1 MNSSTKDIS
10 MKHNLGNLFVVML
23 LMGIISSVVA
33 EEFAYKIET
42 SKQEM
47 YLKEGI
53 LLTVDLNQTGPKNI
67 LLFQFEVNKS
77 DAFAIYPLYA
87 HHDDTSHA
95 TTLHES
101 YRIYPLKTG
110 DINITFSFVK
120 RVTNDLKMRHF
131 ASGDRDDFK
140 KLETKD
146 VPIALPPVTLHV
158 KPLPASTQ
166 VVGDFHLTTKVQTH
180 EAQAYAPIAMHV
192 VIEGEGYPP
201 VLDTLYP
208 KSKDYTLFSQ
218 TPEVKKTMSNSGI
231 TYKVAYIMAFSA
243 SKDFTLPKRTLHA
256 FNPKMQK
263 PYTLTIDAQD
273 FHITPVNQNTLVDTQ
288 DMPKKLV
295 EDWSWVKNVLSYL
308 LVFTAGWLSAFAF
321 KWKRRRLTSTQ
332 HPLVEKVTQCKEAK
346 ALLQLL
352 IAQEDK
358 RFRQSIEK
366 LEALLYANGTFT
378 LKEIKKEILEILQ

>member
-1 MNSSTKDIS
+1 
-10 MKHNLGNLFVVML
+10 MKHNLGSLFIVML
-23 LMGIISSVVA
+23 LMGIISSVFA
-33 EEFAYKIET
+33 EEFAYKIQAN
-42 SKQEM
+42 KQEM

-53 LLTVDLNQTGPKNI
+53 LLTVDLNQTDPKHI

-95 TTLHES
+95 TNLHES

-110 DINITFSFVK
+110 DINISFSFVK

-146 VPIALPPVTLHV
+146 VPIDLPPVKLHV
-158 KPLPASTQ
+158 KPLPPSTQ
-166 VVGDFHLTTKVQTH
+166 LAGDFQLTTKVQTH
-180 EAQAYAPIAMHV
+180 EAQAYVPISMHLM
-192 VIEGEGYPP
+192 IEGEGYPP
-201 VLDTLYP
+201 LLDTLYP

-218 TPEVKKTMSNSGI
+218 TPEVKKTVSKTGI
-231 TYKVAYIMAFSA
+231 GYKVAYIMAFSA

-256 FNPKMQK
+256 FNPKTQK

-273 FHITPVNQNTLVDTQ
+273 FHITPVKQSTLVDTQ

-295 EDWSWVKNVLSYL
+295 EDWSWVKSVLSYL
-308 LVFTAGWLSAFAF
+308 LVFTAGWLSALAF
-321 KWKRRRLTSTQ
+321 KWERLGVSDTQ
-332 HPLVEKVTQCKEAK
+332 DPLIKKVTQCKDSK

-358 RFRQSIEK
+358 RFIQSIEK
-366 LEALLYANGTFT
+366 LEASLYANGTFK
-378 LKEIKKEILEILQ
+378 LKEIKQEILEILQ